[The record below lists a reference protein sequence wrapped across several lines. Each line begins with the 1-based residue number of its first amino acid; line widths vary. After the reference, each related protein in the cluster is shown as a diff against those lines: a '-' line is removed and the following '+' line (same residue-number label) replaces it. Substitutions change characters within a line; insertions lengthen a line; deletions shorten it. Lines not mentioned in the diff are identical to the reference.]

1 MGYKVFLLGPW
12 RLNSVGY
19 TLFLLRCLN
28 LIGFEIIRPFFLP
41 KKSLMSYKKPTRP
54 IEKNRRVRHA
64 MENMR
69 QRSPC
74 TMFSW

>member
-1 MGYKVFLLGPW
+1 MGYIVFLLGPW
-12 RLNSVGY
+12 RLNSLGY
-19 TLFLLRCLN
+19 TLFWCLN

-41 KKSLMSYKKPTRP
+41 KKSIISYKKPTRP

-64 MENMR
+64 MEKVR